1 MGGLRPPLT
10 FHIKKK
16 LAIKSVPPLSAIF
29 SRGNNAMNSAE
40 TTFTL
45 SKWYLDCV
53 AENGDVFI
61 GYYLSMRYKK
71 LRLNYSAV
79 LSCIDNKVKQQGSN
93 VPGKYSP
100 HKEETLIEWHCPL
113 LNIDG
118 KWVSKSSPIDRTLL
132 ESPEGNIQ
140 WQCYQPGSLVQI
152 KRDGL
157 QPFVGLGYVERLEMN
172 IPSWKLPIDELRWG
186 RLVCENN
193 HVVWIEWRGSYP
205 QVLIYHNGVVVAGG
219 LVSGESI
226 ETQDGLKIELENH
239 FTLRKG
245 KIGSSALG
253 SLMALTSIAPLKL
266 LKVHE
271 HRLRSRGT
279 LKKNGSV
286 LDRGWAIHEVVRF

>member
-1 MGGLRPPLT
+1 MT
-10 FHIKKK
+10 SI
-16 LAIKSVPPLSAIF
+16 
-29 SRGNNAMNSAE
+29 E
-40 TTFTL
+40 TSFTL
-45 SKWYLDCV
+45 RKWYLDCV
-53 AENGDVFI
+53 TNSGDVFI
-61 GYYLSMRYKK
+61 GYYLSMQYKK
-71 LRLNYSAV
+71 LRLNYGAV

-93 VPGKYSP
+93 VPSKYSP
-100 HKEETLIEWHCPL
+100 HKEETLIKWHCPQ

-152 KRDGL
+152 ERDGFE
-157 QPFVGLGYVERLEMN
+157 PFVGLGYVERLEMN
-172 IPSWKLPIDELRWG
+172 IRPWNLPIDELRWG

-205 QVLIYHNGVVVAGG
+205 QVLIFHNGIVAPGG
-219 LVSGESI
+219 FVSDKRI
-226 ETQDGLKIELENH
+226 ETQNGLTIELENH

-245 KIGSSALG
+245 KIVSSALG
-253 SLMALTSIAPLKL
+253 SLTALASIAPLKL
-266 LKVHE
+266 LQVHE
-271 HRLRSRGT
+271 LRLRSRGT